1 MEGAGKVHSPWY
13 KFLSLPSLPLPFS
26 SKMAAIIFAKKR
38 LSTHSPKLRV
48 LFLIFHSDGNVEMFH
63 ILLDVFQ
70 RI

>member
-13 KFLSLPSLPLPFS
+13 KFRSLPSLPLPFS

-48 LFLIFHSDGNVEMFH
+48 LFRLIFPCYRELT
-63 ILLDVFQ
+63 LLF
-70 RI
+70 